1 VDGGRKMTRSK
12 KETTSIIE
20 PTQAELALYNQI
32 ITDLQEEQIDEF
44 ANEYFDL
51 VQAEKIKCSFPKYV
65 IDKVVRPVKPGD
77 TISYSDE
84 NNNIQYLFCLVRKDI
99 EDKTYLLFS
108 LVDSETETLR
118 TDQVY
123 LFFVDGLD
131 ENGIEVIDIM
141 PATEDAEKIL
151 DIMEASDDVEMVE
164 GDIQEETEESSNKS
178 M

>member
-1 VDGGRKMTRSK
+1 MTRNK
-12 KETTSIIE
+12 KETTSIVE
-20 PTQAELALYNQI
+20 PSQAELALYNQI
-32 ITDLQEEQIDEF
+32 IADLQEEQIDEF

-77 TISYSDE
+77 TISFVDE
-84 NNNIQYLFCLVRKDI
+84 NNTMQYLFCLVRKDI

-108 LVDSETETLR
+108 LVDAETESLR

-131 ENGIEVIDIM
+131 ENGIEVIDIV
-141 PATEDAEKIL
+141 PASEDAEKIL
-151 DIMEASDDVEMVE
+151 DILEASEDVELVE
-164 GDIQEETEESSNKS
+164 GDVNVELDKESVQKETETGN
-178 M
+178 